1 MDLKGRDKKKKKKML
16 IFILKKVFNIGD
28 AILLFYFFFGYHIKI
43 LQSETHVRN
52 MLVALAK

>member
-1 MDLKGRDKKKKKKML
+1 ML